1 MEVGQQCGENS
12 ELVSGLLQ
20 VGERERERAKNC
32 QNQMTKVNSYDWRN
46 VMATVPKA
54 VTCV

>member
-20 VGERERERAKNC
+20 VGERERERERESK
-32 QNQMTKVNSYDWRN
+32 KLSKPDD
-46 VMATVPKA
+46 KS
-54 VTCV
+54 